1 MGTSAFVLSEVES
14 QRTLCAEKCCAL
26 IDASFDVGNRLPDES
41 IEAGRRPNGGL
52 DQVGNSG
59 GVEK

>member
-1 MGTSAFVLSEVES
+1 MGTSAFALSEVES
-14 QRTLCAEKCCAL
+14 QRTLSVEKCCAL
-26 IDASFDVGNRLPDES
+26 IDASYYVGNRLPDES
-41 IEAGRRPNGGL
+41 IEARRRPNGGL